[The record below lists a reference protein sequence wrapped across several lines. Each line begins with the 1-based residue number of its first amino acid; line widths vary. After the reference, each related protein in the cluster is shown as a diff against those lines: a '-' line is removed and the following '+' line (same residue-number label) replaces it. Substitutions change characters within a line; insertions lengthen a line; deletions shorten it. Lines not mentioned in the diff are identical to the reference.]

1 MSNVKTECYAH
12 LKRQQE
18 SLKSH
23 SLRRLFEEN
32 EKRASLFSLELNGL
46 YYDFS
51 KNHITSET
59 VKALCQYAKV
69 CKLPEEIESLLTGK
83 IVNHTEN
90 RPALHS
96 ALRFQGQAATEE
108 ELQVS
113 SVREK
118 MAQCVEKLHTEQWL
132 GFTGKPIK
140 TVVNI
145 GIGGSDLGPRMV
157 VQALSPYKKNINVRF
172 AANIDGADLTDTL
185 DTLHPET
192 TLFIIASKTLTTLET
207 LENALSARQW
217 MLNNGCEESTLSQHF
232 IAISTNIKGAQALG
246 VSAENIFPMWDWVGG
261 RYSLWSAIGLPIAIS
276 IGMDNFL
283 ELLAGAHDMDSHYRT
298 AKMEQNLPIMAG
310 LLTFW
315 YGQFWNTKAHAV
327 LPYAQRLS
335 RLPSYLQQLDM
346 ESLGKSVKRN
356 GSNVDYSTGNII
368 WGTEGS
374 NGQHS
379 FHQLLHQ
386 GTEIIPVDFI
396 TVNQPMSP
404 LNDQHQH
411 LQACCISQSQ
421 ALLKGKTLTD
431 AEKEL
436 RDQGLEEAT
445 IKMLAPH
452 KVVAGN
458 KPSSTLVL
466 EALTP
471 KNLGSLIAFYEHK
484 VHTLSVLLDIN
495 PFDQWGVEIGK
506 QLGKP
511 IHKSLCEGVIPSH
524 WDDSTKTLIKRLSP
538 QD

>member
-1 MSNVKTECYAH
+1 MSDVKTECYAH

-18 SLKSH
+18 RLKTH

-32 EKRASLFSLELNGL
+32 EKRASQFSVEFNGL

-51 KNHITSET
+51 KNHITHET
-59 VKALCQYAKV
+59 VQALCQYANA
-69 CKLPEEIESLLTGK
+69 CKLPEEIDSLLTGK
-83 IVNHTEN
+83 RVNNTEN

-108 ELQVS
+108 EEQVS
-113 SVREK
+113 CVRK
-118 MAQCVEKLHTEQWL
+118 QMARCVEKLHTEQWL

-157 VQALSPYKKNINVRF
+157 VQALSPYKKNINVVF
-172 AANIDGADLTDTL
+172 ASNIDGADLIDTL
-185 DTLHPET
+185 DVLNPET

-217 MLNNGCEESTLSQHF
+217 MLSNDCEESTLSQHF

-246 VSAENIFPMWDWVGG
+246 VSEENIFPMWDWVGG

-283 ELLAGAHDMDSHYRT
+283 ELLAGAHDMDTHYST

-310 LLTFW
+310 LVTFW
-315 YGQFWNTKAHAV
+315 YGQFWNTKAHAI

-335 RLPSYLQQLDM
+335 RLPAYLQQLDM
-346 ESLGKSVKRN
+346 ESLGKSVRRDGKN
-356 GSNVDYSTGNII
+356 IDYPTGNII
-368 WGTEGS
+368 WGTEGT

-396 TVNQPMSP
+396 AVHQSMSP
-404 LNDQHQH
+404 LQHQHQH

-421 ALLKGKTLTD
+421 ALLKGKTLAD

-436 RDQGLEEAT
+436 REQGLEETA
-445 IKMLAPH
+445 IKTLAPH

-466 EALTP
+466 DTLNP

-511 IHKSLCEGVIPSH
+511 IYKSLSDGIIPDH
-524 WDDSTKTLIKRLSP
+524 WDASTRMLIRRLSRKE
-538 QD
+538 